1 MAEKKENKYITSIK
15 AKVQKKID
23 KLREEAQS
31 AYLDWADTGYQRYMN
46 KKDRLEAEADE
57 LESFIKPELN
67 VKSAWAKADKEAAEK
82 EKLILLLKS
91 VGNVVEDEMK
101 YEFPDSHATRRL
113 EDIVSK
119 FKYEYLN
126 QFN

>member
-1 MAEKKENKYITSIK
+1 MEDNKYIANIK
-15 AKVQKKID
+15 AKVKKKID
-23 KLREEAQS
+23 KLREEAQQ
-31 AYLDWADTGYQRYMN
+31 AYLEWADTGYQRYMN

-57 LESFIKPELN
+57 LEAFINPGLE
-67 VKSAWAKADKEAAEK
+67 AKTALAGEAREKAEK

-91 VGNVVEDEMK
+91 VRNVVEEEMK

-119 FKYEYLN
+119 FKYEHLN